1 MKIET
6 KFDIGQEVYVL
17 ESKKEGGYKTTKV
30 YVKSIN
36 INAEK
41 KGVKILYFVGNGNG
55 YWENGLFKTRQEAIA
70 RIKQIY

>member
-17 ESKKEGGYKTTKV
+17 KSKKEGGYKITKV
-30 YVKSIN
+30 YVKSIS

-41 KGVKILYFVGNGNG
+41 KGVKILYFVDNGNG
-55 YWENGLFKTRQEAIA
+55 YWENGLFKTRQEAEQ
-70 RIKQIY
+70 KLKEMQ